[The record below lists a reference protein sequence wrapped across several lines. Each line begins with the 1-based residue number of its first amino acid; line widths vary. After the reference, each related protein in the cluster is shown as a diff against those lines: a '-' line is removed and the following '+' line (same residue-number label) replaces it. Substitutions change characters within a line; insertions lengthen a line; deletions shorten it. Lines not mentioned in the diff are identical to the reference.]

1 MKNRRST
8 FSLPSSRDRRA
19 RSVFAFALGVVL
31 AVALSMAM
39 RPVRAADDMN
49 TATLGAAMADQV
61 RELALLAT
69 QQSSA
74 QAAPAG
80 ATGVNDGRQT
90 PRFDVVVGSL
100 DPRLKLAP
108 CQRIEPYLPP
118 GTRLWG
124 KARIGLRCT
133 QGVRPW
139 NVYLPITVKVYG
151 RALVASGPLP
161 AGTIVRESDL
171 QIDEIDLAEDNSP
184 AITSGELAVG
194 RVLSR
199 PLAAGQGLRQADIKP
214 RQWFAAGDMVKV
226 VAVGVGFSV
235 GGAGTALT
243 PGIEGQPARVR
254 TDSGQVISGMPVG
267 TRQLEV
273 SL

>member
-8 FSLPSSRDRRA
+8 FSFPSSRARRG
-19 RSVFAFALGVVL
+19 RSLFGFAVGVLVT
-31 AVALSMAM
+31 VALSTAM
-39 RPVRAADDMN
+39 RPARAADDMN
-49 TATLGAAMADQV
+49 TAALGAAVADQV

-69 QQSSA
+69 QQSAAQVGQSA
-74 QAAPAG
+74 AG
-80 ATGVNDGRQT
+80 AVADGRPA
-90 PRFDVVVGSL
+90 PRFGVVVGTL

-118 GTRLWG
+118 GIRLWG

-139 NVYLPITVKVYG
+139 NVYLPITIKVYG
-151 RALVASGPLP
+151 RAVVASVPLP
-161 AGTIVRESDL
+161 AGTIVREGDL

-184 AITSGELAVG
+184 AITSGEFAVG
-194 RVLSR
+194 RVLAR
-199 PLAAGQGLRQADIKP
+199 PLAAGQGVRQADIKP

>member
-1 MKNRRST
+1 MKNRRSS
-8 FSLPSSRDRRA
+8 FPLPSLLERLT
-19 RSVFAFALGVVL
+19 RSAFAFACG
-31 AVALSMAM
+31 VALAAALSVAM
-39 RPVRAADDMN
+39 RPARAADEIS
-49 TATLGAAMADQV
+49 TAAIGAAMADQV

-69 QQSSA
+69 QQTATQPGVGGSA
-74 QAAPAG
+74 
-80 ATGVNDGRQT
+80 DGRPAT
-90 PRFDVVVGSL
+90 RVDVIVGSL

-108 CQRIEPYLPP
+108 CERIEPYLPP

-161 AGTIVRESDL
+161 AGGTVRQSDL
-171 QIDEIDLAEDNSP
+171 RIDEIDLAEDSSP
-184 AITSGELAVG
+184 VITSSELAVG
-194 RVLSR
+194 RLLAR
-199 PLAAGQGLRQADIKP
+199 PLAAGQGIRQTYLRP
-214 RQWFAAGDMVKV
+214 RQWFAAGDVVKV
-226 VAVGVGFSV
+226 VAVGDGFSV

-243 PGIEGQPARVR
+243 PGIEGQTARVR

-273 SL
+273 AL